1 MQQAEQV
8 LDNIW
13 YPQFG
18 HTVGGMAHQGHAAEK
33 PLCRAS
39 QSYEYTVSVSLL
51 TVLLIHSRNYEEA
64 IKTNVI
70 NPLPLI
76 ISILVLV
83 EHYLALNVLCT

>member
-1 MQQAEQV
+1 
-8 LDNIW
+8 
-13 YPQFG
+13 
-18 HTVGGMAHQGHAAEK
+18 MAHQGHAAEK

-39 QSYEYTVSVSLL
+39 QSYEYTISVSLL